1 MVTPS
6 RQNILAE
13 LRSLESGVQQYMA
26 NETITLASQTYTG
39 AELLARIQVSLD
51 SATSVQEA
59 RGALNDAIAKDRVV
73 RKKEA
78 SFLQDLRRIIGLRY
92 STSSETL
99 QAFAIRPKKQRKP
112 PSTEE
117 LLVAAAKLRA
127 TRTERR
133 TMGKR
138 QKAAIKGNVTG
149 VVIAPVT
156 EGGTSNGA
164 GSNGGGKTGG

>member
-6 RQNILAE
+6 RNDVLAE

-26 NETITLASQTYTG
+26 SDTITIASQTYTG

-59 RGALNDAIAKDRVV
+59 RGALTDAIAKDRLV
-73 RKKEA
+73 RKREA
-78 SFLQDLRRIIGLRY
+78 SFLQDLRLVIGLRFSN
-92 STSSETL
+92 STETL
-99 QAFAIRPKKQRKP
+99 QAFAIQPKKKRKP
-112 PSTEE
+112 PSVQES
-117 LLVAAAKLRA
+117 LAAAAKLRA
-127 TRTERR
+127 TRAERR

-149 VVIAPVT
+149 VKITPVT
-156 EGGTSNGA
+156 SDGT
-164 GSNGGGKTGG
+164 SNGGGKTGD